1 MEEAP
6 GRSGVG
12 AGPADPE
19 ATSADDLD
27 DIWIVPG
34 EGEADGEPAKEPA
47 RKSTTRNMV
56 EWLVVVG
63 GAILVAVLI
72 RAFVLQTFWI
82 PSPSM
87 ATTLVKNDRVIVN
100 KLSYRLHD
108 VNRGDVVV
116 FNRPPNE
123 PESDIKDLIKR
134 VVALEGERI
143 SIRDG
148 KVHIDGEVLEEPY
161 TRGLETVDN
170 GCSQGDLTQLYT
182 VEGLLV
188 PVDHVFVLGDNRVNS
203 GDGRC
208 FGPIAE
214 DLIVGRAFFKIW
226 PPGNI
231 GGL

>member
-1 MEEAP
+1 MNAGP
-6 GRSGVG
+6 GDSGVDAKPLG
-12 AGPADPE
+12 TVAED
-19 ATSADDLD
+19 D
-27 DIWIVPG
+27 DIWTVGPASDP
-34 EGEADGEPAKEPA
+34 ADGQLPAPQ
-47 RKSTTRNMV
+47 RSKSSLRNLV
-56 EWLVVVG
+56 EWVVVVG
-63 GAILVAVLI
+63 GAVLVAVLI

-87 ATTLVKNDRVIVN
+87 ATTLVKNDRVVVN

-116 FNRPPNE
+116 FHRPPGE

-134 VVALEGERI
+134 VVGLEGERV

-148 KVHIDGEVLEEPY
+148 RVHIDGEVLEEPY
-161 TRGLETVDN
+161 TRGLQTLDN
-170 GCSQGDLTQLYT
+170 GCSQGELRQLYT
-182 VEGLLV
+182 VEGFLI
-188 PVDHVFVLGDNRVNS
+188 PEDHVFVLGDNRVNS

-208 FGPIAE
+208 FGPIHE

-226 PPGNI
+226 PPGSI